1 MGITAYLNYQF
12 DDFTKWYKTT
22 LQETRQV
29 FNHIGDEIQ
38 QLLLAASSSRDAAEG
53 PGDEIHQTSKS
64 SPVPLP
70 ETHQMEKTPS
80 TVTHQ
85 LQDNSLMDL
94 TKTLIE
100 VRNLLKN
107 IEASSSGDS
116 SLTLP
121 SIVVIGSQSSGK
133 SSVLEAIIGHEFL
146 PK

>member
-22 LQETRQV
+22 WQETRQF

-38 QLLLAASSSRDAAEG
+38 QLLLAASSSRDAVG
-53 PGDEIHQTSKS
+53 PGEEIHQSSKS
-64 SPVPLP
+64 SHVSLP
-70 ETHQMEKTPS
+70 EFHRKEKTS
-80 TVTHQ
+80 TTVTHQ
-85 LQDNSLMDL
+85 QQDNSLMDL